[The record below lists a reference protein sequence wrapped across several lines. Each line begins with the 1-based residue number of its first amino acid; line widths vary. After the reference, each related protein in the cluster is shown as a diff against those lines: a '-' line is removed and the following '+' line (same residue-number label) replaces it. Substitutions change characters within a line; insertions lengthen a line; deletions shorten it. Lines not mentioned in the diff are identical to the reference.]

1 MSHPLTPSAIAPPLR
16 SAPDRPVLVHSPG
29 ARVVRA
35 PLPRASV
42 TPTARPAAD
51 LEIAIPAYNEAAR
64 LPSTLR
70 HTVEYL
76 REQPWRSRVV
86 VVDNGSSD
94 GTAEVVRAHARASDD
109 RVPVVLVGCARP
121 GKGAAVRRALLSSR
135 SRFVG
140 FFDADL
146 ATPVETLATA
156 MEHLEA
162 GAAAV
167 IGSRHAP
174 GAQFV
179 QAQPAGRRLG
189 GAAFRLMVRSL
200 VRGVHDTQ
208 CGFKFFERHAVTQ
221 ALVTCRTTGFAFDVE
236 LLRQLQRAGLDIV
249 EVPVAWSHAD
259 ESSFSPLRDGLASF
273 GAVLQMQ
280 RSTTGWAS

>member
-1 MSHPLTPSAIAPPLR
+1 MSHPVTPATIAPPAR
-16 SAPDRPVLVHSPG
+16 TGPDRPVLIHSPG

-35 PLPRASV
+35 PIPRVPV
-42 TPTARPAAD
+42 TVEARPAAD

-64 LPSTLR
+64 LPLTLR
-70 HTVEYL
+70 RTVEYL

-94 GTAEVVRAHARASDD
+94 GTAEVVRAHARAADN
-109 RVPVVLVGCARP
+109 RVPVDVVGCARP

-146 ATPVETLATA
+146 ATPVETLTTA
-156 MEHLEA
+156 MEHLEG

-167 IGSRHAP
+167 IGSRHTP

-200 VRGVHDTQ
+200 VSGVHDTQ

-236 LLRQLQRAGLDIV
+236 LLRELQRAGLDIV
-249 EVPVAWSHAD
+249 EVPVAWSHAED
-259 ESSFSPLRDGLASF
+259 SSFSPLRDGLATF
-273 GAVLQMQ
+273 GAILQMQ
-280 RSTTGWAS
+280 RSTAGWTS